1 MATKAATKAKQPK
14 AQEPAKKA
22 PECLM
27 IDNRYLKDSERK
39 QLKDATDADLAALNE
54 KAIARALHQ
63 PEVRAARLIQK
74 YEGDNL
80 NINSAVDELRELV
93 AEVQAGSMKRPEA
106 MLVAQAHALDALF
119 SALSMRSLSNSSA
132 GYLEAA
138 DRYLRL
144 ALKAQAQ
151 AVRTIEALGELKNP
165 RPVTFV
171 RQANVAHNQQVNN
184 HPSQAGENQKAAE
197 QTISGAGYELLPDS
211 RASGIE
217 GATYPPV
224 ATLETIDRAAH

>member
-1 MATKAATKAKQPK
+1 MAKKAK
-14 AQEPAKKA
+14 AEEPAKRN
-22 PECLM
+22 PECLQ
-27 IDNRYLKDSERK
+27 IDRRYVRQGEAEKLKG
-39 QLKDATDADLAALNE
+39 ATDAELGAFNDKLT
-54 KAIARALHQ
+54 ARALSQ
-63 PEVRAARLIQK
+63 PEVRAARTIQRF
-74 YEGDNL
+74 EGENL
-80 NINSAVDELRELV
+80 DINAAADELRELV
-93 AEVQAGSMKRPEA
+93 AEVQGGSMKRPEA

-119 SALSMRSLSNSSA
+119 SSLAMRSHANSRE

-171 RQANVAHNQQVNN
+171 RQANLATNQQVNN
-184 HPSQAGENQKAAE
+184 GMPSQAGENKKTAE
-197 QTISGAGYELLPDS
+197 QTISGATYELLPDT
-211 RASGIE
+211 RASSIE

-224 ATLETIDRAAH
+224 ATLETLDRAEVGRG